1 LKSSDAKGLFRAIY
15 VIRILPGDQISNS
28 GFVQVTPDG
37 LLHEPMMRRK
47 FAGRISIDRIA
58 GEECSLAT
66 AAAKVNLSL
75 WTRSTQF
82 RHPFG
87 AAKPNETFR
96 GIPDPGQRP
105 LADILKS

>member
-1 LKSSDAKGLFRAIY
+1 
-15 VIRILPGDQISNS
+15 
-28 GFVQVTPDG
+28 
-37 LLHEPMMRRK
+37 MMWRKLARRV
-47 FAGRISIDRIA
+47 GVNRIA
-58 GEECSLAT
+58 REERGLT
-66 AAAKVNLSL
+66 AAVAKVNLSL